1 MDNCKLKSE
10 LPQVTLR
17 SYFLAKVTNLGLC
30 VACDLSSMSSR
41 RILPRIIVLRH
52 FLRFFYAN
60 PESASDRV
68 AVKIFFKMIYM
79 AMSWLQKRYILSAA
93 VFVTALVVSLGLDHW
108 LGSTIAVLLILQL
121 SIVVI
126 ALQCHSRIAYVAAI
140 AEAVSFN
147 FLFTTPRYSLQMFH
161 WDDIINLLVFIV
173 VAVTTSQLAE
183 RYRRQQNAL
192 EQVQLRHQILLSV
205 SHDLRTPLAGIIGNL
220 TTFKEYQTQLQAKEK
235 DELLDSAIK
244 ESHRLHQYIEN
255 LLQATKLQ
263 HGVVRIQKQQESIVH
278 IVKSV
283 IGRFSSSITSIEV
296 VVNGV
301 VSSVEVSRTL
311 LGQALFNVLDNALC
325 YSPKDK
331 QVRVTIYQSQQ
342 NVVIDV
348 YNQGQSLQPDEA
360 ERMFDLFY
368 SGKEKRSDDSGSGL
382 GLSVAKGVVSAHQG
396 HIECVEVQKGCL
408 IRISLPSSQQGE
420 Q

>member
-1 MDNCKLKSE
+1 M
-10 LPQVTLR
+10 T
-17 SYFLAKVTNLGLC
+17 
-30 VACDLSSMSSR
+30 
-41 RILPRIIVLRH
+41 
-52 FLRFFYAN
+52 
-60 PESASDRV
+60 
-68 AVKIFFKMIYM
+68 YM
-79 AMSWLQKRYILSAA
+79 AMSWLQKRYILSAS
-93 VFVTALVVSLGLDHW
+93 VFVLALVVSLGLDHW

-140 AEAVSFN
+140 TEAVSFN

-161 WDDIINLLVFIV
+161 LDDIINLLVFIV
-173 VAVTTSQLAE
+173 VAFTTSQLAE

-263 HGVVRIQKQQESIVH
+263 HGVIRIQKQQESIVH

-283 IGRFSSSITSIEV
+283 IGRFSSSTTSIEV
-296 VVNGV
+296 IANGA
-301 VSSVEVSRTL
+301 VSLVDVSRAL
-311 LGQALFNVLDNALC
+311 LEQALFNVLDNALR

-331 QVRVTIYQSQQ
+331 QVSVTIYQSQQ

-360 ERMFDLFY
+360 ERMFELFY

-382 GLSVAKGVVSAHQG
+382 GLSVAKGVVSAHRG
-396 HIECVEVQKGCL
+396 HIECVEVQQGCL
-408 IRISLPSSQQGE
+408 IRISLPSNQQGE

>member
-1 MDNCKLKSE
+1 M
-10 LPQVTLR
+10 T
-17 SYFLAKVTNLGLC
+17 
-30 VACDLSSMSSR
+30 
-41 RILPRIIVLRH
+41 
-52 FLRFFYAN
+52 
-60 PESASDRV
+60 
-68 AVKIFFKMIYM
+68 YM
-79 AMSWLQKRYILSAA
+79 AMSCLQKRYILSAS
-93 VFVTALVVSLGLDHW
+93 VFVLALVVSLGLDHW

-161 WDDIINLLVFIV
+161 LDDIINLLVFIV
-173 VAVTTSQLAE
+173 VAFTTSQLAE
-183 RYRRQQNAL
+183 RYRRQQHAL

-283 IGRFSSSITSIEV
+283 IGRFSSSTTSIEV

-301 VSSVEVSRTL
+301 VSSVEVSRAL
-311 LGQALFNVLDNALC
+311 LEQALFNVLDNALR

-331 QVRVTIYQSQQ
+331 QVSVTIYQSQQ

-348 YNQGQSLQPDEA
+348 YNQGQSMQPDEA
-360 ERMFDLFY
+360 ERMFELFY
-368 SGKEKRSDDSGSGL
+368 SGKEKRNDDSGSGL

-396 HIECVEVQKGCL
+396 HIECVEVQQGCL

>member
-1 MDNCKLKSE
+1 
-10 LPQVTLR
+10 
-17 SYFLAKVTNLGLC
+17 
-30 VACDLSSMSSR
+30 
-41 RILPRIIVLRH
+41 
-52 FLRFFYAN
+52 
-60 PESASDRV
+60 
-68 AVKIFFKMIYM
+68 
-79 AMSWLQKRYILSAA
+79 MSWLQKRYLLSAS
-93 VFVTALVVSLGLDHW
+93 VLVLALVVSFGLDHW
-108 LGSTIAVLLILQL
+108 LGSTMAVLLILQL

-126 ALQCHSRIAYVAAI
+126 ALHCHSRLAYVAAI

-161 WDDIINLLVFIV
+161 LDDIINLVVFIV
-173 VAVTTSQLAE
+173 VAFTTSQLAE
-183 RYRRQQNAL
+183 RYRRQYNAL
-192 EQVQLRHQILLSV
+192 KQVQLRHQILLSV

-220 TTFKEYQTQLQAKEK
+220 TTFKEYQMQLQAKEK

-283 IGRFSSSITSIEV
+283 IGRFSSSTTRIEV
-296 VVNGV
+296 VVNGAV
-301 VSSVEVSRTL
+301 PSVEVSRAL
-311 LGQALFNVLDNALC
+311 LEQALFNVLDNALR

-331 QVRVTIYQSQQ
+331 QVSVTMYQSQQ

-348 YNQGQSLQPDEA
+348 YNQGQSLQPEDA
-360 ERMFDLFY
+360 QRMFELFY
-368 SGKEKRSDDSGSGL
+368 SDKEKRSDDSGSGL
-382 GLSVAKGVVSAHQG
+382 GLSVAQGVISVHQG
-396 HIECVEVQKGCL
+396 DIECVDVPQGCL
-408 IRISLPSSQQGE
+408 IRIVLPSSQQGE

>member
-1 MDNCKLKSE
+1 MTTCWLYRRYLISV
-10 LPQVTLR
+10 LVF
-17 SYFLAKVTNLGLC
+17 S
-30 VACDLSSMSSR
+30 VALL
-41 RILPRIIVLRH
+41 I
-52 FLRFFYAN
+52 
-60 PESASDRV
+60 
-68 AVKIFFKMIYM
+68 
-79 AMSWLQKRYILSAA
+79 
-93 VFVTALVVSLGLDHW
+93 SLGLDRW

-126 ALQCHSRIAYVAAI
+126 ALQCHSRLAYIAAI
-140 AEAVSFN
+140 IEAVSFN

-161 WDDIINLLVFIV
+161 LDDIINLLVFIV
-173 VAVTTSQLAE
+173 VAFTTSQLAD

-283 IGRFSSSITSIEV
+283 IDRFGIAASLELIHLGHTVTGVDRDPKIVEKYVEELTQAIICDSTDENALRELDLGNSEAVLIAIGDDMQSSLLCTLALK
-296 VVNGV
+296 NLGV
-301 VSSVEVSRTL
+301 KEIWVKASTKVHHTIVPK
-311 LGQALFNVLDNALC
+311 LGVQRIIHPEEEMGVRVAQALNDPMVNNYL
-325 YSPKDK
+325 
-331 QVRVTIYQSQQ
+331 
-342 NVVIDV
+342 
-348 YNQGQSLQPDEA
+348 SL
-360 ERMFDLFY
+360 
-368 SGKEKRSDDSGSGL
+368 GHGL
-382 GLSVAKGVVSAHQG
+382 
-396 HIECVEVQKGCL
+396 
-408 IRISLPSSQQGE
+408 
-420 Q
+420 

>member
-1 MDNCKLKSE
+1 MIGM
-10 LPQVTLR
+10 T
-17 SYFLAKVTNLGLC
+17 
-30 VACDLSSMSSR
+30 MSWTQNR
-41 RILPRIIVLRH
+41 YLL
-52 FLRFFYAN
+52 
-60 PESASDRV
+60 SAS
-68 AVKIFFKMIYM
+68 
-79 AMSWLQKRYILSAA
+79 
-93 VFVTALVVSLGLDHW
+93 VFIIALVISLGLEHW
-108 LGSTIAVLLILQL
+108 LGSAIAVLLILQL

-161 WDDIINLLVFIV
+161 LDDIINLLVFIV
-173 VAVTTSQLAE
+173 VAFTTSQLAE
-183 RYRRQQNAL
+183 LYRRQQNAL

-283 IGRFSSSITSIEV
+283 IGRFSSSTTSIEV
-296 VVNGV
+296 VVNEA
-301 VSSVEVSRTL
+301 VSSVEVSRAL
-311 LGQALFNVLDNALC
+311 LEQALFNVLDNALR

-331 QVRVTIYQSQQ
+331 QVSVKIYQNHQ

-360 ERMFDLFY
+360 ERMFELFY

-396 HIECVEVQKGCL
+396 HIECVEVQQGCL

-420 Q
+420 

>member
-1 MDNCKLKSE
+1 M
-10 LPQVTLR
+10 T
-17 SYFLAKVTNLGLC
+17 AMT
-30 VACDLSSMSSR
+30 
-41 RILPRIIVLRH
+41 
-52 FLRFFYAN
+52 
-60 PESASDRV
+60 
-68 AVKIFFKMIYM
+68 
-79 AMSWLQKRYILSAA
+79 MSWQQKHYLLSTSVFIL
-93 VFVTALVVSLGLDHW
+93 ALVVSLGLDHW

-140 AEAVSFN
+140 LEAVSFN
-147 FLFTTPRYSLQMFH
+147 FLFTTPRYSLQMLQL
-161 WDDIINLLVFIV
+161 DDIINVLVFIV
-173 VAVTTSQLAE
+173 VAFTTSQLAE

-192 EQVQLRHQILLSV
+192 EQVQVRHQILLSV

-220 TTFKEYQTQLQAKEK
+220 TTFKEYQMQLQAKEK

-283 IGRFSSSITSIEV
+283 IDRFASSNTNIKM
-296 VVNGV
+296 VVNGT
-301 VSSVEVSRTL
+301 VSLVGVSRTL
-311 LGQALFNVLDNALC
+311 LEQALFNVLDNALR

-331 QVRVTIYQSQQ
+331 PVSVTIYQSQQ
-342 NVVIDV
+342 NVVVDV
-348 YNQGQSLQPDEA
+348 YNQGQSIKSSEA
-360 ERMFDLFY
+360 ERMFELFY

-382 GLSVAKGVVSAHQG
+382 GLSVAKGVVSVHQG
-396 HIECVEVQKGCL
+396 HIECVEVQQGCL
-408 IRISLPSSQQGE
+408 IRISLPSSKQE
-420 Q
+420 EW

>member
-1 MDNCKLKSE
+1 M
-10 LPQVTLR
+10 R
-17 SYFLAKVTNLGLC
+17 
-30 VACDLSSMSSR
+30 
-41 RILPRIIVLRH
+41 
-52 FLRFFYAN
+52 
-60 PESASDRV
+60 
-68 AVKIFFKMIYM
+68 
-79 AMSWLQKRYILSAA
+79 WLQKRYLLSAS
-93 VFVTALVVSLGLDHW
+93 VLVLALVVSFGLDHW
-108 LGSTIAVLLILQL
+108 LGSTMAVLLILQL

-126 ALQCHSRIAYVAAI
+126 ALHCHSRLAYVAAI

-161 WDDIINLLVFIV
+161 LDDIINLVVFIV
-173 VAVTTSQLAE
+173 VAFTTSQLAE

-192 EQVQLRHQILLSV
+192 KQVQLRHQILLSV

-220 TTFKEYQTQLQAKEK
+220 TTFKEYQMQLQAKEK

-283 IGRFSSSITSIEV
+283 IGRFSSSTTRIEV
-296 VVNGV
+296 VVNGAV
-301 VSSVEVSRTL
+301 PSVEVSRAL
-311 LGQALFNVLDNALC
+311 LEQALFNVLDNALR

-331 QVRVTIYQSQQ
+331 QVSVTIYQSQQ

-348 YNQGQSLQPDEA
+348 YNQGQSLQPEDA
-360 ERMFDLFY
+360 QRMFELFY

-382 GLSVAKGVVSAHQG
+382 GLSVAQGVISAHHG
-396 HIECVEVQKGCL
+396 HIECVDVSQGCL
-408 IRISLPSSQQGE
+408 IRITLPSSQQGE